1 MTRPASALTI
11 TAAASRKLML
21 GVVVSG
27 ATLDAPAAPG
37 GAARGWNEGPP
48 VGRILS
54 VSCRMS
60 LTFFSSVAQ
69 NLLSE
74 VLRTVVLEL
83 LPPPAPP
90 AAAPPPPPAAP
101 APPVP

>member
-1 MTRPASALTI
+1 MTTPASALTM
-11 TAAASRKLML
+11 TDAASRKLML
-21 GVVVSG
+21 GALAAEAPG
-27 ATLDAPAAPG
+27 APCAGVGAAWGAPAG
-37 GAARGWNEGPP
+37 KT
-48 VGRILS
+48 LS
-54 VSCRMS
+54 VSCRIS
-60 LTFFSSVAQ
+60 LMFFSSVNQ

-101 APPVP
+101 PPPVPI